1 MDETLRTLLGIGSA
15 AFVAKRAV
23 FPTGTEKQVK
33 MKVVCSV
40 HVCVCV
46 GGEGVDGVEGG
57 CMFVCAKIHTHVW
70 KVWKYCV
77 LLFIWL
83 CLTLSW

>member
-1 MDETLRTLLGIGSA
+1 MICTLQSVCDFMDETLRTLLGIGSA

-40 HVCVCV
+40 HVCVNACECV
-46 GGEGVDGVEGG
+46 YISYCSSHG
-57 CMFVCAKIHTHVW
+57 KILIW
-70 KVWKYCV
+70 KQCSVKEY
-77 LLFIWL
+77 
-83 CLTLSW
+83 LT